1 MSEAVVYRG
10 MGAADNERP
19 PLHNLA
25 HNQLLLYTRDMQ
37 YQGRP
42 DKRAGGEVVGKEQ
55 GIRFALAKTKRQSQQ
70 KQGRFRV
77 LCCEAGRGQEG
88 GQRHL
93 KSTARARK
101 GENGASQAPN

>member
-10 MGAADNERP
+10 MSEADNEQP
-19 PLHNLA
+19 LLHNLG
-25 HNQLLLYTRDMQ
+25 HNQLLSHTRGMQ
-37 YQGRP
+37 YQGRS

-55 GIRFALAKTKRQSQQ
+55 GISSALAKTNRQSQQ
-70 KQGRFRV
+70 KQGRFRA
-77 LCCEAGRGQEG
+77 LCCEAGRDQEG

-93 KSTARARK
+93 KSTAHARK

>member
-10 MGAADNERP
+10 TGEADNEQP
-19 PLHNLA
+19 LLHNLA
-25 HNQLLLYTRDMQ
+25 HNQLLSHTRGMQ
-37 YQGRP
+37 YQGQS

-55 GIRFALAKTKRQSQQ
+55 GTSFVLAKTNRQSQQ
-70 KQGRFRV
+70 KFRA
-77 LCCEAGRGQEG
+77 LCCEAGRDQEG

-93 KSTARARK
+93 KNTAHARK